1 MSRRR
6 PSPRPTAPAAPPRP
20 RRRSLVIGAALLL
33 LGLLGALVAL
43 RSPASVPAT
52 PTARSATTGCQGVP
66 QFAPR
71 QGFTGGVIIDT
82 SLPDRMGLVLRDP
95 AQPGRG
101 FQHPTWDDAG
111 NLGPFAVDPE
121 GNIYLAPTPK
131 INLAENPVAGATTIW
146 RVDTTSAVLT
156 PWLVLPAAAPPS
168 ARNPFGILGLA
179 YDCATRTLYAAS
191 VAGSGPTSEVGR
203 LVQIDVG
210 RRTVISQRDGI
221 DALGLVVADTPEG
234 RRLFYGSARTPRVLS
249 LALDAG
255 GACVG
260 APRPELDLTTLG
272 GNTTERARRLD
283 LRADRLDVTVVPF
296 AFTLAPTAPRH
307 LFARYD
313 RAAQA
318 WVRADPPTA
327 TP

>member
-1 MSRRR
+1 VRPLRR
-6 PSPRPTAPAAPPRP
+6 T
-20 RRRSLVIGAALLL
+20 LLTIGAALLL
-33 LGLLGALVAL
+33 LGLLVALVAL
-43 RSPASVPAT
+43 RSRASTPAT
-52 PTARSATTGCQGVP
+52 PTAISATTGCQGFP

-71 QGFTGGVIIDT
+71 QGFTGGVILDT

-121 GNIYLAPTPK
+121 GNIYVAPTPK
-131 INLAENPVAGATTIW
+131 ISLAENPVAGANTIW
-146 RVDTTSAVLT
+146 RVDTTSAVMT
-156 PWLVLPAAAPPS
+156 PWLTLPAAAPPS

-191 VAGSGPTSEVGR
+191 VAGSGPTSAVGR
-203 LVQIDVG
+203 IVQIDVA

-221 DALGLVVADTPEG
+221 DAMGLVVAATPEG
-234 RRLFYGSARTPRVLS
+234 RRLFYGSAREHRVFS

-260 APRPELDLTTLG
+260 EPRPELDLATLG
-272 GNTTERARRLD
+272 GDAQEKARRID
-283 LRADRLDVTVVPF
+283 LRDDRLDVTVVPF
-296 AFTLAPTAPRH
+296 TFTLAPKVSRH
-307 LFARYD
+307 LYARYD

-318 WVRADPPTA
+318 WVRADAPTG
-327 TP
+327 TPAP